1 MRLAFTRLF
10 GASTQRI
17 EVIALAL
24 LVCVGIF
31 ELVRRKRLLERYAI
45 VWLVAGLCVLLLALW
60 KGLLTIL
67 AHAAGIYYPPSAL
80 FAVIF
85 LFVLIMLVNFSI
97 TVSRLT
103 DQNHVLAQRLALLQ
117 RRLEEQEDI
126 AGSHPEPVPAPPL
139 EPDGGGLG

>member
-1 MRLAFTRLF
+1 VRLAFSRLF

-24 LVCVGIF
+24 VVCFGIF

-45 VWLVAGLCVLLLALW
+45 VWLVAGLCVLVLALW
-60 KGLLTIL
+60 KGLLTTL

-85 LFVLIMLVNFSI
+85 LFVLVMLVNFST

-117 RRLEEQEDI
+117 RRIEDQETGTGP
-126 AGSHPEPVPAPPL
+126 AEPPPGAPGGPESDDAA
-139 EPDGGGLG
+139 